1 MAHYIF
7 RCWFHFCF
15 GFLSRCVFRVA
26 IIENLNI
33 TLRVRSRSCQKD
45 IPSRQFRMFP
55 QKFGTTDGFPPRPW
69 PSFRTCR
76 SAWRGV
82 TTRLSHFCTPNLTLT
97 PADPEEKTLSS
108 ADGSQYEIT
117 AVVFLLRLDFYVSRR
132 EMWLVCKKSTG
143 MLTQTNVTTTSVE
156 NIPDHE

>member
-1 MAHYIF
+1 MLISFLF
-7 RCWFHFCF
+7 RFFIEM
-15 GFLSRCVFRVA
+15 CV
-26 IIENLNI
+26 
-33 TLRVRSRSCQKD
+33 SCCD
-45 IPSRQFRMFP
+45 H
-55 QKFGTTDGFPPRPW
+55 QKFKYNLACSFKVVPERYTISSVPHVSPEVSNDGWFPPRPW

-82 TTRLSHFCTPNLTLT
+82 TARLSHFCTPNLTLT

-132 EMWLVCKKSTG
+132 AMWLVYKKSTG
-143 MLTQTNVTTTSVE
+143 MLTQTNVTT
-156 NIPDHE
+156 II